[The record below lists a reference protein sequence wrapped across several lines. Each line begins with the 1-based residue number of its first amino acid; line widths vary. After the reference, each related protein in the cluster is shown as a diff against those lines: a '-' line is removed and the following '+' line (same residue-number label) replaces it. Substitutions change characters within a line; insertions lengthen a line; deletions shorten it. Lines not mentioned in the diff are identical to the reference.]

1 MFVNYLTIP
10 NRLARLGLGY
20 AYGGIKRLV
29 HVVGSSFA
37 KEIFYTARQFTAD
50 EAIAMGL
57 INRIFSTT
65 DLRRECMGHV
75 LRPVI

>member
-1 MFVNYLTIP
+1 MTVVQDVSVYTYTSIERRAEEPSDARAAVARAKSELFDKPREISVRT
-10 NRLARLGLGY
+10 RLR
-20 AYGGIKRLV
+20 GGV
-29 HVVGSSFA
+29 
-37 KEIFYTARQFTAD
+37 
-50 EAIAMGL
+50 GL